1 MQPKPLS
8 QDLLRLIVALVIP
21 LAIGGLGGW
30 VTAEPVAS
38 WYPTL
43 AKPSWNPPP
52 WLFAPVWTGL
62 YLLMGW
68 AAWRIW
74 RLGLHLPAVRRALT
88 FFGLQLL
95 FNLGW
100 SVLFFGLQ
108 RVDLALLEI
117 GVLLALLVVTI
128 VRFLALDRLAG
139 WLLVPYI
146 LWTTFATALN
156 AAVWWLNR

>member
-1 MQPKPLS
+1 MVVCPGLDRPLPA
-8 QDLLRLIVALVIP
+8 D
-21 LAIGGLGGW
+21 GLGRLADLAAGP
-30 VTAEPVAS
+30 TPAGRAS
-38 WYPTL
+38 GADL
-43 AKPSWNPPP
+43 
-52 WLFAPVWTGL
+52 
-62 YLLMGW
+62 
-68 AAWRIW
+68 
-74 RLGLHLPAVRRALT
+74 

-117 GVLLALLVVTI
+117 GVLLALLVVTF